1 MARDITVAGL
11 WRPLPARAPQSRW
24 HALTTCAVGAS
35 STYRSQAEGWLAQR
49 LSDFGTS
56 QARYALAA
64 LSGQAHS
71 LGPREKHAALRFM
84 LGLPDTPRSQRVL
97 ESKEAARSLALGY
110 GRGFLKWVS
119 AILREG
125 RQAANVAKLGPSTK
139 VNAVRTVVV
148 SHRGHDVVVQRPAP
162 RSVWTTSRGMRE
174 TWDGACLVRRAFRA
188 LRLWTTMAG
197 PVVLDRP
204 PRVPGVP
211 TSEPDR
217 QGGHDAGCRAYDQ
230 WDDYINFLTAL
241 AGKLRALED
250 ELLAIAG
257 SHRRK
262 LVWLRHAGFDPT
274 IERRK
279 RARVEAAQQAA
290 LRARQRKQEAKAARA
305 AAHAQRCEKARAAR
319 EAADNLEEAARRAS
333 VAVTRHM
340 RSTIDATIAAM
351 DDDRRCNQ
359 NRPFEPSP
367 PAAPASVAPTPPP
380 FVCTRGH
387 LLVPAPVRGGP
398 HSFQA
403 RCNGPCGRSIER
415 GDLRWM
421 CEGHGCDIDI
431 CLVCVEHDD
440 LEDGV
445 FRGRIRCPRSHSM
458 LFRVVTPPFHLQR
471 KCDGGCRR
479 LLRAGTWIYQCDI
492 CQLDLCAACSPGGV
506 IPQAAQPPPR
516 VKAARL
522 HEPRAPAAERPAK
535 RRAGSSRRGARRD
548 SRAPTLFD
556 SDSDEAPADSGGD
569 KPVAAGGTHLGV
581 DTAGKGLERGR
592 RRGRS
597 SAQPFARTG
606 GAPRQPHGEGPGRK
620 RGGLPSIRSRGQGL

>member
-1 MARDITVAGL
+1 
-11 WRPLPARAPQSRW
+11 
-24 HALTTCAVGAS
+24 
-35 STYRSQAEGWLAQR
+35 
-49 LSDFGTS
+49 
-56 QARYALAA
+56 
-64 LSGQAHS
+64 
-71 LGPREKHAALRFM
+71 M

-279 RARVEAAQQAA
+279 RERVEAAQQAA
-290 LRARQRKQEAKAARA
+290 LRARQRKQEAQAARA

-333 VAVTRHM
+333 VAVTRPI
-340 RSTIDATIAAM
+340 RSTINATIAAM

-359 NRPFEPSP
+359 NRPFEVSNHHRKLPLPPLHQPRRPSC
-367 PAAPASVAPTPPP
+367 APEATSLCPRLFEVAPIA
-380 FVCTRGH
+380 F
-387 LLVPAPVRGGP
+387 
-398 HSFQA
+398 
-403 RCNGPCGRSIER
+403 
-415 GDLRWM
+415 
-421 CEGHGCDIDI
+421 
-431 CLVCVEHDD
+431 
-440 LEDGV
+440 
-445 FRGRIRCPRSHSM
+445 
-458 LFRVVTPPFHLQR
+458 
-471 KCDGGCRR
+471 
-479 LLRAGTWIYQCDI
+479 
-492 CQLDLCAACSPGGV
+492 
-506 IPQAAQPPPR
+506 
-516 VKAARL
+516 
-522 HEPRAPAAERPAK
+522 
-535 RRAGSSRRGARRD
+535 RRD
-548 SRAPTLFD
+548 A
-556 SDSDEAPADSGGD
+556 
-569 KPVAAGGTHLGV
+569 
-581 DTAGKGLERGR
+581 TARV
-592 RRGRS
+592 
-597 SAQPFARTG
+597 
-606 GAPRQPHGEGPGRK
+606 GA
-620 RGGLPSIRSRGQGL
+620 L